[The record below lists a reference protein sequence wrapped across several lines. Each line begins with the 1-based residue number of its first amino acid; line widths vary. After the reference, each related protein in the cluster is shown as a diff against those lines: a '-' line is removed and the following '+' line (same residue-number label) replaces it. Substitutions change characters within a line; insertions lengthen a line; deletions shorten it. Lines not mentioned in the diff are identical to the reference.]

1 MSSEEGYAIDRSDD
15 VEGVWEVWLTENGSC
30 VEYLDAF
37 DSHREAQAAIR
48 ELKDTSTP
56 FGI

>member
-1 MSSEEGYAIDRSDD
+1 MSRAGYKAERSTD
-15 VEGVWEVWLTENGSC
+15 VEGVWEIWLTEDGSC

-37 DSHREAQAAIR
+37 GSHREAQAAIR

>member
-1 MSSEEGYAIDRSDD
+1 MSRAGYKAERSTD
-15 VEGVWEVWLTENGSC
+15 VEGVWEVWATEDGSC

-37 DSHREAQAAIR
+37 GSYREARAAIV

-56 FGI
+56 FGA

>member
-1 MSSEEGYAIDRSDD
+1 MSRAGYKAERSTD
-15 VEGVWEVWLTENGSC
+15 VEGVWEIWLTEDGSC

-37 DSHREAQAAIR
+37 GSHREAQTAIR

>member
-1 MSSEEGYAIDRSDD
+1 MSRAGYKAERSTD
-15 VEGVWEVWLTENGSC
+15 VEGVWEIWATEDGSC

-37 DSHREAQAAIR
+37 GSYREAQAAIR